1 MRPWGGC
8 WWGPNAFSLLLPQ
21 KGDDL
26 EEGVTSEGMAW
37 PMALQHN
44 LTPFICCFR
53 PGLLG
58 CIGAG
63 TPTTLEPPLLEH
75 LLVPSL
81 SQAFWARSF
90 LALFHPGLVRMREV
104 SERACD
110 NWKVTHLVNSRYSG
124 S

>member
-1 MRPWGGC
+1 
-8 WWGPNAFSLLLPQ
+8 
-21 KGDDL
+21 
-26 EEGVTSEGMAW
+26 MAW

-44 LTPFICCFR
+44 LVPFICCSR
-53 PGLLG
+53 AGLLG
-58 CIGAG
+58 RIGAV
-63 TPTTLEPPLLEH
+63 TPTTLEPPLPEY

-90 LALFHPGLVRMREV
+90 LVLFHPGLVLMREV

-110 NWKVTHLVNSRYSG
+110 NWKVTELVNSRYSG